1 MKNVYRGRGVE
12 AKRCK
17 AEEDDV
23 EKAENREDRVRGVV
37 PFKDFSP
44 QDDFGQRQ
52 RTNRVS
58 PRMTSSSLTVRV
70 IFFSETVY

>member
-52 RTNRVS
+52 
-58 PRMTSSSLTVRV
+58 
-70 IFFSETVY
+70 